1 MKDNHLN
8 DVEIQQ
14 FLFQENQLSSDI
26 SDHIQQCAECR
37 NKTEQYKLIFNLV
50 RVQEKPVFDFKL
62 EELVM
67 QKIHLGK
74 PWFSFGLSLFYL
86 FVFIAVPI
94 AGVSIYLFSTLLSY
108 LLEGFAPI
116 LLYLII
122 TTVLIIMLFQC
133 ADTYIQ
139 YNNRMKALDFY
150 QELQH

>member
-94 AGVSIYLFSTLLSY
+94 AGV
-108 LLEGFAPI
+108 
-116 LLYLII
+116 
-122 TTVLIIMLFQC
+122 
-133 ADTYIQ
+133 
-139 YNNRMKALDFY
+139 
-150 QELQH
+150 